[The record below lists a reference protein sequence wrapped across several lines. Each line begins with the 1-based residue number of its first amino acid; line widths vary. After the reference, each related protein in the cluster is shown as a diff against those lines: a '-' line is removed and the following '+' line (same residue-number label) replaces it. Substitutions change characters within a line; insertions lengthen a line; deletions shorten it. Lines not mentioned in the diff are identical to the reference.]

1 MQIKQAANSW
11 KQLTGLL
18 LPYPE
23 KSYAISIE
31 NKKIMEEK

>member
-11 KQLTGLL
+11 QQLTGILL
-18 LPYPE
+18 LNPE

-31 NKKIMEEK
+31 NKKIMKEK